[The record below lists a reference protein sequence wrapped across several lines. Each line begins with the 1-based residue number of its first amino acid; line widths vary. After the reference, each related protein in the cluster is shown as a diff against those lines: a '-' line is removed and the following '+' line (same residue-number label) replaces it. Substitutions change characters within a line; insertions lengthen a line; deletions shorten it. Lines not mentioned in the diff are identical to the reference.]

1 MAGANNVLRATELN
15 FNTIK
20 NNLKNFLRAK
30 PEFTDYDFNGSGL
43 STLIDLLSYNTYY
56 NSIYTNFIANEMF
69 LDSAQVRNN
78 VVSRAKMLGYTPRS
92 AKGSQATLNLSIT
105 PGTNVSSIIVPANTV
120 FSSGIDGVRYSFV
133 TDKSYSLLQ
142 ENNYS
147 SNNVVIKEGTPNAE
161 RFTVSSS
168 NTTQRFILSNPSI
181 DTSSIKVR
189 IQTSSSN
196 NSLTTYTQ
204 ATDLTEV
211 SSNST
216 VYFIQESEEGRYE
229 LIFGDNVLGKQLS
242 GGNIVIADYR
252 VVNGSVTNGANN
264 FTAPTVI
271 GGYDTFTVT
280 VFLIVWSID

>member
-181 DTSSIKVR
+181 ISPWLELYFLGEIS
-189 IQTSSSN
+189 
-196 NSLTTYTQ
+196 TTISFKT
-204 ATDLTEV
+204 
-211 SSNST
+211 
-216 VYFIQESEEGRYE
+216 
-229 LIFGDNVLGKQLS
+229 LIGKSKANFMAVLPP
-242 GGNIVIADYR
+242 IE
-252 VVNGSVTNGANN
+252 
-264 FTAPTVI
+264 
-271 GGYDTFTVT
+271 
-280 VFLIVWSID
+280 